1 MLTYR
6 GHGEVVEATGD
17 VLFGTNVVVVLFGV
31 ARTNAVVG
39 ATGDVVFGTN
49 VVAGATD
56 NVVVVLFGV
65 ARTNVVVNEVVKHV
79 GHVVFVATKNAAR
92 SDGHLK

>member
-17 VLFGTNVVVVLFGV
+17 VLFGTNVVVDDVLFGV

-39 ATGDVVFGTN
+39 ATGDVVSGTN
-49 VVAGATD
+49 VV
-56 NVVVVLFGV
+56 VGV
-65 ARTNVVVNEVVKHV
+65 ARTNVVVNKVVKHV